1 MVRKTK
7 GGGSGK
13 RRGGGKR
20 PRAASKRPTSAAA
33 ASRAIG
39 WRVPREAPDDIR
51 AVADEALQTITS
63 VMRGGDAGER
73 GARLRAAVRV
83 REEVCGPIV
92 QRIDV
97 AVGGTV
103 YVVDPYTLPPDPA
116 DVPLSSP
123 DRLAARE
130 AKAEAMRRA
139 RAKDEEGRGVFEGGG
154 PSSAPRGPRRKH
166 KS

>member
-1 MVRKTK
+1 MELKERKTT
-7 GGGSGK
+7 
-13 RRGGGKR
+13 RGQGKR
-20 PRAASKRPTSAAA
+20 PRVTSKRPAAA

-39 WRVPREAPDDIR
+39 WRVPRDAPDDVR
-51 AVADEALQTITS
+51 AVADEALQTITA

-73 GARLRAAVRV
+73 GARLRAAVRI

-103 YVVDPYTLPPDPA
+103 YVVDPFSLPPDPA

-130 AKAEAMRRA
+130 AKDAALARA
-139 RAKDEEGRGVFEGGG
+139 RAKDEESRGAFEGGA
-154 PSSAPRGPRRKH
+154 PKSAQRVPRRKH